1 MGSSGGNW
9 VPREQFNTKRVEDG
23 LLKSTKNHKIRN
35 FRCPV
40 PSHFGQSGT
49 LHFDGWGLA
58 FVVGLAFPPL
68 SSLYGVYW
76 CLPLQQSRTNC
87 PHEPHFQHGGY
98 GGGIGCVCCC
108 GGTCIWALRR
118 FSSPPGRVWAST
130 VASVPTPL
138 APLHVPLGPSLLS
151 HPRASVH
158 TFFLF
163 VSPSPFGRWCFHSH
177 CNSPQI
183 GNTNIQ
189 ITNYIQNITNYYY
202 CKLSQILQIVQTYK
216 IHIGNANSFFL

>member
-1 MGSSGGNW
+1 M
-9 VPREQFNTKRVEDG
+9 
-23 LLKSTKNHKIRN
+23 KSTKNHKIRN

-98 GGGIGCVCCC
+98 GGGIGWVCCC

-158 TFFLF
+158 TFFCLCPPHPLGDG
-163 VSPSPFGRWCFHSH
+163 VSILIAILLKLAI
-177 CNSPQI
+177 Q
-183 GNTNIQ
+183 TYKLQ
-189 ITNYIQNITNYYY
+189 ITY
-202 CKLSQILQIVQTYK
+202 KILQIIIIANYHKYYKLYKHTKYILAMQTL
-216 IHIGNANSFFL
+216 FFL